1 MYLHVS
7 IYIYMCIYRW
17 YKFLNHRLNWLNKKT
32 GY

>member
-7 IYIYMCIYRW
+7 IYIYMCIYR